1 VSFEEFMA
9 DAEPRLRRAFVA
21 ALGAHRAYD
30 ATAEALAYGWEHWD
44 RVRTMENTLGYLY
57 RVGQSRTRSRRH
69 VLRITT
75 WGAGVV
81 DNVLVEPGL
90 LPALASLSE
99 QQRVAVVLV
108 HGFAWTL
115 SEVAELLDVTKST
128 VQTHLERGLARLRA
142 ALEVTEDA

>member
-44 RVRTMENTLGYLY
+44 RVQTMENTLGYLY

>member
-1 VSFEEFMA
+1 MA

-44 RVRTMENTLGYLY
+44 RVRAMENPLGYLY
-57 RVGQSRTRSRRH
+57 RVGQSRTRPRRH
-69 VLRITT
+69 ALRSTT
-75 WGAGVV
+75 WDAGVA
-81 DNVLVEPGL
+81 DKPMVEPGL
-90 LPALASLSE
+90 QPALASLSE
-99 QQRVAVVLV
+99 LQRVVVVLV
-108 HGFAWTL
+108 HGFEWTL
-115 SEVAELLDVTKST
+115 SEVADLLDVTKST